1 MMGMLPKSSSFAG
14 RAVLTVIVL
23 GMLEKSYEKLGGEMI
38 WESSSSS
45 YVSDAGLLTA
55 G

>member
-1 MMGMLPKSSSFAG
+1 MGMLPKSSSFAG

-23 GMLEKSYEKLGGEMI
+23 GMLENSYEKLGGEMI

-45 YVSDAGLLTA
+45 SYVSDAGLLTA